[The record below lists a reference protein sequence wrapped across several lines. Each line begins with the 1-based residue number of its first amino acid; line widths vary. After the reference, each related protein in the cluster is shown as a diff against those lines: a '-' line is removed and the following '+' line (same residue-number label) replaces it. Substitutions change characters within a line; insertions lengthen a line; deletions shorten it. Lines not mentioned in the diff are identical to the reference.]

1 MSFVLSDLAA
11 APHNANIVVGYM
23 ISSMVMSVSLAGKKT
38 TVCQL
43 VILCEVIS
51 LIQVHTVI

>member
-1 MSFVLSDLAA
+1 MSFALGDLAA
-11 APHNANIVVGYM
+11 APHNAKIVVGYT

-43 VILCEVIS
+43 VILCEVIL
-51 LIQVHTVI
+51 LIQVHAVI